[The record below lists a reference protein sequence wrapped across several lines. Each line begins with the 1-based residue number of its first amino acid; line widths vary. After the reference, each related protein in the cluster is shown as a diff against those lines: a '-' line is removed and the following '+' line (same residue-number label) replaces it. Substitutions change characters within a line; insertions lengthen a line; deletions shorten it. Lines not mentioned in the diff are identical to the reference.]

1 MGILDLVI
9 LVGREK
15 LQLERIDDIASAAP
29 DLDLS
34 SRGLELGASRLQ
46 LSRQLLSLKATG

>member
-15 LQLERIDDIASAAP
+15 LQLERIDDNASAAP